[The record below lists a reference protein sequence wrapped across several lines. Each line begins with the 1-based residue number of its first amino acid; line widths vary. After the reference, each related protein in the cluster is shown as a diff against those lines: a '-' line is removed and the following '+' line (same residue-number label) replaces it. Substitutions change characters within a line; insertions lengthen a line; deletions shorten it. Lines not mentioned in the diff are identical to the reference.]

1 MCDTVLSWALFAVL
15 VLQVNIGRVDVLEVS
30 GSSIT
35 VASRKDL
42 QLERY
47 IAAAAAAGTDGT
59 SGSNGGSSGSS
70 VLWRLDQDEAAS
82 IGMHQRAAVL
92 RLAADNTCTHVQR
105 LRELIVDLAAPRL
118 MDALQHSQQQQQQ
131 DKPVRARSSSPQPVV
146 WSLGQQQ
153 VRTGDRPADRAGS
166 APPAV
171 TAATAAAPAAAV
183 PAGGGAPVA
192 ASPAAP
198 APFGAAA
205 RLAAASG
212 ESYLANHGAHLNSN
226 QVAVLRR
233 VMAMQD
239 YCLVLGMPGE
249 LAGTG

>member
-1 MCDTVLSWALFAVL
+1 MCILRSK
-15 VLQVNIGRVDVLEVS
+15 VNIGRVDVVEVS

-47 IAAAAAAGTDGT
+47 EAAAAAAAAANDG
-59 SGSNGGSSGSS
+59 SGSNACDDSHTHASSGSS
-70 VLWRLDQDEAAS
+70 IILWRLDQDEAAS

-92 RLAADNTCTHVQR
+92 RLAADTTGSNVPR
-105 LRELIVDLAAPRL
+105 LRELIIDLDAPRL
-118 MDALQHSQQQQQQ
+118 RDVSQE
-131 DKPVRARSSSPQPVV
+131 
-146 WSLGQQQ
+146 
-153 VRTGDRPADRAGS
+153 TTAGS
-166 APPAV
+166 P
-171 TAATAAAPAAAV
+171 TNKDDATATAGAAA
-183 PAGGGAPVA
+183 AGGRA
-192 ASPAAP
+192 ASPADANTSNAAAAAP
-198 APFGAAA
+198 ETTTTKSQQAAGGLQASSSSLEPQGAAR

-212 ESYLANHGAHLNSN
+212 ESYLRRAGSHLNSN

-249 LAGTG
+249 SLIRVLLLLAACDGVRRA